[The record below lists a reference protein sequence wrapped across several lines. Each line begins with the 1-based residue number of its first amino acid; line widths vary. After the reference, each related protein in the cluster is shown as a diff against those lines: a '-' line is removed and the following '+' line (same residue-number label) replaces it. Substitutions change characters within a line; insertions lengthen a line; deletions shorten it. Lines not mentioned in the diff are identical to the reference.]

1 MKYIWRTKLN
11 NIREREVTMV
21 VGVLIVQEKMN
32 QRKEIGLLNYA
43 QGKKK
48 REREKAQVDFVKPY
62 TNHFKKIEQC

>member
-1 MKYIWRTKLN
+1 MKYICRTKLN

-43 QGKKK
+43 QGETTKK
-48 REREKAQVDFVKPY
+48 EKAQVDFVKPY

>member
-48 REREKAQVDFVKPY
+48 KRERESPSGLCKTLYQSF
-62 TNHFKKIEQC
+62 

>member
-1 MKYIWRTKLN
+1 MKYICRTKLN

-43 QGKKK
+43 QGETKKKK
-48 REREKAQVDFVKPY
+48 RKPKW
-62 TNHFKKIEQC
+62 TL

>member
-1 MKYIWRTKLN
+1 MKYICRTKLN

-43 QGKKK
+43 QGETKKK
-48 REREKAQVDFVKPY
+48 EKAQVDFVKPY

>member
-1 MKYIWRTKLN
+1 
-11 NIREREVTMV
+11 MV